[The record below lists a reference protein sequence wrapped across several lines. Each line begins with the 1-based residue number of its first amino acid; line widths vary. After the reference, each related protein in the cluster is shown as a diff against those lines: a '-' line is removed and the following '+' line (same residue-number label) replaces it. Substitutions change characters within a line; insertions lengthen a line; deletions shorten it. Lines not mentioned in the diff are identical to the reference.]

1 MDSFFIFI
9 LLGFLI
15 WFWFD
20 SIGAKEKAR
29 LTCREY
35 CTKGNVQFLDDTVAL
50 SKLRFRRN
58 RLGRLNFYR
67 VFKFEFSSN
76 GDDRYNGK
84 VALLGQFVE
93 KVQMDAY
100 PIIEG

>member
-1 MDSFFIFI
+1 VDSFIIFLI
-9 LLGFLI
+9 LGFLI

-29 LTCREY
+29 STCREY
-35 CTKGNVQFLDDTVAL
+35 CKKGNVQFLDDTVAL
-50 SKLRFRRN
+50 SKLRLRRN
-58 RLGRLNFYR
+58 RLGRLNVYR
-67 VFKFEFSSN
+67 EFKFEFSSN

-84 VALLGQFVE
+84 VALLSQFVE